1 MPPPA
6 SPAPP
11 SSSGLV
17 PSSCCCNRYSALG
30 VALSLSPEQLGAL
43 SVARGLTQA
52 FVSPITGLLGDTWH
66 RGRIIVAGTLAW
78 AAFSLAFGLCV
89 SYSQVPAAQPGVP
102 TKLVCE

>member
-1 MPPPA
+1 MP
-6 SPAPP
+6 ST
-11 SSSGLV
+11 
-17 PSSCCCNRYSALG
+17 CCCNRYAALG
-30 VALSLSPEQLGAL
+30 VALVLTPEQLGAL

-89 SYSQVPAAQPGVP
+89 SYSQVPPAQA
-102 TKLVCE
+102 